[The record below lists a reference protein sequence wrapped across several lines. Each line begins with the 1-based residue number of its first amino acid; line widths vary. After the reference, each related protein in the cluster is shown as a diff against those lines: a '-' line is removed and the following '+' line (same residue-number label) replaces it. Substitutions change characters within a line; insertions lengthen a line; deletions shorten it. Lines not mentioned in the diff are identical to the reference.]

1 MKVTIKLVISIIII
15 SLLCL
20 FCFELNYNKIM
31 YKDYNELYIEYIQL
45 EQRVDRVID
54 MNLKLTKYILKEVNY
69 GN

>member
-15 SLLCL
+15 SLFCL
-20 FCFELNYNKIM
+20 FCFELAYNKVM

-54 MNLKLTKYILKEVNY
+54 MNLKLTKYILKEV
-69 GN
+69 